1 MLRKHRIS
9 FLMGL
14 VGCLT
19 AWSKLDKPS
28 GDAQLSAPFGGLE
41 IVIKT
46 TTRLAGAIDSLT
58 WRGKEFIDSHDHGRQ
73 LQSASAFYDGGPDG
87 QSEGFNPTE
96 AGSSADHKGP
106 TSTSKLLSIKAK
118 AKDNVLKTRTQ
129 MAFWLQPGQK
139 SAWGTSRNTTI
150 LSDHILEKTVTIG
163 AMGMPNVIKYET
175 TFIVPDNERHNR
187 ARFETVTGYM
197 PAGFSVFHRLDRATG
212 ELKLLPDGPK
222 EQLDPI
228 VVSTPDG
235 KHAMG
240 IITPVLGAPFTGPQ
254 YGWCHYMPENVCKW
268 NSVYRIENKDG
279 IKTGPYRYLS
289 YIPIGT
295 REMVRTALVD
305 LDKQLNP

>member
-1 MLRKHRIS
+1 MKKTVYIVVAGIL
-9 FLMGL
+9 GL
-14 VGCLT
+14 ASAFAGE
-19 AWSKLDKPS
+19 PS
-28 GDAQLSAPFGGLE
+28 GDSQISAPFGGSE

-58 WRGKEFIDSHDHGRQ
+58 WRGKELIDSHDHGRQ
-73 LQSASAFYDGGPDG
+73 LQSASAFYAGGPDG

-96 AGSSADHKGP
+96 AGSSADHIGP
-106 TSTSKLLSIKAK
+106 TSTSKLLYIE

-139 SAWGTSRNTTI
+139 SAFGAARNTKA

-163 AMGMPNVIKYET
+163 AMGMPNVIKYES
-175 TFIVPDNERHNR
+175 TFIIPDHEFHNR

-197 PAGFSVFHRLDRATG
+197 PADFSVFHHLDRATG
-212 ELKLLPDGPK
+212 ELKLLPDGPSG
-222 EQLDPI
+222 QSDPI

-235 KHAMG
+235 KYAMG
-240 IITPVLGAPFTGPQ
+240 IITPVLGAPFDGPM
-254 YGWCHYMPENVCKW
+254 YGWNHYVPAKVCKW
-268 NSVYRIENKDG
+268 NSVYRIENEDG
-279 IKTGPYRYLS
+279 IKTGPYRYVS

-305 LDKQLNP
+305 LDKQLNL